1 MQIRVRHETKYV
13 YSAPLSRST
22 QYLRI
27 TPRHDDGQSVSG
39 WRVTAP
45 GKLSE
50 WQDHHHNIC
59 HTLVVDQPVEQLSV
73 VGEGLV
79 ETTETYGVSPAMP
92 YDLPTAIYLRQTDFT
107 RPDARLRRF
116 ADKFRRAVADDM
128 VKGLH
133 ALMLGVREAVD
144 YQENETHVHTT
155 AAEALADGAGV
166 CQDHAHVFISACR
179 ILDVP
184 ARYVGGYLA
193 STDDPVEH
201 AAGHA
206 WASALVPDLGW
217 VSFDPANAVSA
228 TERYVYATQGLDYAD
243 VSPVRGVRHGGGN
256 ETLSVAIKLQATAA
270 AQQQ

>member
-1 MQIRVRHETKYV
+1 MHIRVRHETKYV
-13 YSAPLSRST
+13 YSAPLFRST

-27 TPRHDDGQSVSG
+27 TPRHDDGQAVSG

-79 ETTETYGVSPAMP
+79 ETTETYGVTPAMP

-107 RPDARLRRF
+107 RPDTRLRRF
-116 ADKFRRAVADDM
+116 ADKFRRAVADDL

-133 ALMLGVREAVD
+133 ALMLGVREVID

-155 AAEALADGAGV
+155 AAEALAEGAGSV
-166 CQDHAHVFISACR
+166 RTTPMSLSQRAGFSAYPRAMSAAISPARTIPWSTPPAMPGQRRSSPISA
-179 ILDVP
+179 
-184 ARYVGGYLA
+184 GSA
-193 STDDPVEH
+193 SIPPMRSRPP
-201 AAGHA
+201 
-206 WASALVPDLGW
+206 SAMSMLPR
-217 VSFDPANAVSA
+217 VSTMPM
-228 TERYVYATQGLDYAD
+228 
-243 VSPVRGVRHGGGN
+243 
-256 ETLSVAIKLQATAA
+256 
-270 AQQQ
+270 

>member
-1 MQIRVRHETKYV
+1 MRIRVRHETRYV
-13 YSAPLSRST
+13 YSAPLARST

-27 TPRHDDGQSVSG
+27 TPRQDDGQKVTG

-59 HTLVVDQPVEQLSV
+59 HTLVVDQPVDHLSV
-73 VGEGLV
+73 VGEGV
-79 ETTETYGVSPAMP
+79 VDTTETYGVVPVMP
-92 YDLPTAIYLRQTDFT
+92 YDLPREIYLRQTDFT
-107 RPDARLRRF
+107 RPDARLSRF
-116 ADKFRRAVADDM
+116 AGKFRQNLKDDLIA
-128 VKGLH
+128 GLH
-133 ALMLGVREAVD
+133 ALMLGVREAID

-155 AAEALADGAGV
+155 AAEALAEGAGV

-179 ILDVP
+179 LLGVP
-184 ARYVGGYLA
+184 ARYIGGYLTTGENA
-193 STDDPVEH
+193 EEY

-206 WASALVPDLGW
+206 WAGALVPDLGW
-217 VSFDPANAVSA
+217 VSFDPANGISA

-270 AQQQ
+270 AQQ

>member
-1 MQIRVRHETKYV
+1 MRIRVRHETTYV
-13 YSAPLSRST
+13 YSAPLARST

-27 TPRHDDGQSVSG
+27 TPRQDGGQTVSG

-73 VGEGLV
+73 VGDGVV
-79 ETTETYGVSPAMP
+79 ETTETYGVTPAMP
-92 YDLPTAIYLRQTDFT
+92 YDLPIAIYLRQTDFT
-107 RPDARLRRF
+107 RPDTGLKRF
-116 ADKFRRAVADDM
+116 AGRFRKAVENDLIE
-128 VKGLH
+128 GLH

-179 ILDVP
+179 ILGVP

-193 STDDPVEH
+193 SSDDPEEH

-206 WASALVPDLGW
+206 WACALVPDLGW
-217 VSFDPANAVSA
+217 VSFDPANANSA
-228 TERYVYATQGLDYAD
+228 TERYVRATVGLDYAD
-243 VSPVRGVRHGGGN
+243 VSPVRGIRHGGGN
-256 ETLSVAIKLQATAA
+256 ETLSVAIKLQAGAV
-270 AQQQ
+270 QQQ